1 MLLDQGTQ
9 KQDKFSIA
17 EKLEAV
23 GASIHFRV
31 GADLLEVS
39 AKSLS
44 KDVPLLISLIAEQ
57 LRTPAF
63 SAEEFS
69 KAKKQFA
76 GSVKRSL
83 ENTDFRAGDA
93 FSRAVYPVGHP
104 NRYPAPE
111 DLLAAIESARMEDVL
126 AFHKAWYG
134 PEQMTL
140 VMVGDLDLDRFQAEL
155 GKAFAGWQGGRK
167 AVRAALM
174 DPGKVPQNQEVAIA
188 EKTSVSVVLGQTSGL
203 HYSDP
208 DYQAL
213 RLGTAI
219 LGSGFTGRLM
229 ANVRDKEGLTYDVG
243 ARLGNDMFHAGD
255 WRITAS
261 FAPAMLE
268 QGIASTRRQLAL
280 WYERGVTAAEVEAR
294 KSSLIGSF
302 KVDLAT
308 SDGMASALMAA
319 VNRGYDLNWLD
330 DFPLRVNALTLEQ
343 VNAAIRKYLW
353 PDQMILVKAGTLP

>member
-1 MLLDQGTQ
+1 
-9 KQDKFSIA
+9 
-17 EKLEAV
+17 
-23 GASIHFRV
+23 
-31 GADLLEVS
+31 
-39 AKSLS
+39 
-44 KDVPLLISLIAEQ
+44 
-57 LRTPAF
+57 
-63 SAEEFS
+63 
-69 KAKKQFA
+69 
-76 GSVKRSL
+76 
-83 ENTDFRAGDA
+83 
-93 FSRAVYPVGHP
+93 
-104 NRYPAPE
+104 
-111 DLLAAIESARMEDVL
+111 
-126 AFHKAWYG
+126 
-134 PEQMTL
+134 
-140 VMVGDLDLDRFQAEL
+140 
-155 GKAFAGWQGGRK
+155 
-167 AVRAALM
+167 
-174 DPGKVPQNQEVAIA
+174 VPQNQEVAIA

-343 VNAAIRKYLW
+343 VNAAIRKYLR